1 MCRFFLVFRVVT
13 HTHTDFVAPSLPGAL
28 ANSEAQTAD
37 AKNKALAAAGAI
49 VPANFNDFVAKI
61 RDTFAGLVAA
71 GEC

>member
-1 MCRFFLVFRVVT
+1 MSIFLSLPCR
-13 HTHTDFVAPSLPGAL
+13 HSHQTDFVAPSLPGAL